1 MPRLRVLAGSS
12 IEDLKPIEAN
22 SDTPLKISS
31 DVFEGQI
38 AVYIKG
44 FADADGKVGTSPY
57 FEQAERA
64 SVTWSFQVQGEQI
77 TAILLPS
84 GVCVDVLMLTFLPM
98 LCVFLIIYCREVLE
112 GRFCG

>member
-1 MPRLRVLAGSS
+1 MPRLRVLAGPS

-22 SDTPLKISS
+22 SDTPMKISS

-57 FEQAERA
+57 FEQTERT
-64 SVTWSFQVQGEQI
+64 SVTWSFQVQGESIII
-77 TAILLPS
+77 TLLS
-84 GVCVDVLMLTFLPM
+84 GGVQ
-98 LCVFLIIYCREVLE
+98 
-112 GRFCG
+112 